1 MQKYIFQNPIKKVA
15 FQVTKKNGFLPISQ
29 PAYNLPSKFSPIP
42 QLLKDLPV
50 YLPDGSHG
58 LLGKGEFGDIINKDF
73 PLIDITDED
82 VADPMLAACLY
93 GTYTHLAA
101 SYLL

>member
-1 MQKYIFQNPIKKVA
+1 MQRFLFKNPFKNSA
-15 FQVTKKNGFLPISQ
+15 FKVTKKNGFLPISQ
-29 PAYNLPSKFSPIP
+29 PVYNLPSKFTPIT

-50 YLPDGSHG
+50 YLPDGSPG
-58 LLGKGEFGDIINKDF
+58 LLGKGEFGSMINKDF

-101 SYLL
+101 AYLL